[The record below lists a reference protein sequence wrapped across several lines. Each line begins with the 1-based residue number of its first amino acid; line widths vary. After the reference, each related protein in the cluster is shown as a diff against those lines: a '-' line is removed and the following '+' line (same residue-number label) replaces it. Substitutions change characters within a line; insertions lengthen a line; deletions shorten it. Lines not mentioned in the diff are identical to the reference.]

1 MFACLSCAF
10 GSPQGLISVSAI
22 LGGWSAYVAFR
33 PVALLERMPRCWGI
47 PQFGVADFVSLFL
60 MLTWPSMLARIG
72 REHDIG
78 YLAVCF
84 GLFAACVVYLWLRGL
99 WILQQMQVKS
109 FVRRTLFLSI
119 LVPGAIVFS
128 LLVGALTIVAIL
140 LPPIL
145 FHAVPMGSDDVVY
158 VFGFVAVLT
167 AITGFVYWLLQ
178 LGLDFVFGKPP
189 DRTGKQPGVAAPD
202 NASARKDL
210 LIDNSAWPVA

>member
-1 MFACLSCAF
+1 MFACLGCAF
-10 GSPQGLISVSAI
+10 GSPQGLIFASAI

-60 MLTWPSMLARIG
+60 LLTWPSMLARIG

-128 LLVGALTIVAIL
+128 LLVGLMMMAAIL
-140 LPPIL
+140 FLPIL
-145 FHAVPMGSDDVVY
+145 LEVVARGRGEEAVY
-158 VFGFVAVLT
+158 VFAFVAVLT

-178 LGLDFVFGKPP
+178 LGLNFVFGKPP
-189 DRTGKQPGVAAPD
+189 DRTAEH
-202 NASARKDL
+202 ASSD
-210 LIDNSAWPVA
+210 PVLGASEAGGMSRTPA

>member
-1 MFACLSCAF
+1 MFTYLGWSL

-22 LGGWSAYVAFR
+22 LGGWSAYLVFR
-33 PVALLERMPRCWGI
+33 PFALLERMPRCCGI

-60 MLTWPSMLARIG
+60 LLTWPSMLARIG

-128 LLVGALTIVAIL
+128 LLVGLMMMAAIL
-140 LPPIL
+140 FLLVLSEATTRGPRGEGVFI
-145 FHAVPMGSDDVVY
+145 
-158 VFGFVAVLT
+158 FGFVAVLT
-167 AITGFVYWLLQ
+167 AITGFVYWQLQ
-178 LGLDFVFGKPP
+178 LGLSFVFGKPP
-189 DRTGKQPGVAAPD
+189 DRTTKH
-202 NASARKDL
+202 ASSD
-210 LIDNSAWPVA
+210 PVLGASEAGGMSRTPA